1 MITII
6 IVNKNNEI
14 RKKEFKMKIGVIA
27 ANGRVGR
34 HVVEDAVKA
43 GDDVTAIVR
52 HENQTN
58 AQKVLMKDLFDLT
71 LDDIKDLDVIVDAF
85 GVWEPSEL
93 VKHQTSLA
101 HLTKI
106 LAGTSIRL
114 VVVGGAGSLY
124 VDSEKKTHLMDT
136 PDFPDEFKPLANAMG
151 KAFQTLKKVNNVRWT
166 YISPAADFQ
175 ANGPQKGKYQIAGD
189 ELTTDENGVSAISY
203 ADYAQA
209 LVDEIHNDK
218 YEQQRISVRW

>member
-1 MITII
+1 
-6 IVNKNNEI
+6 
-14 RKKEFKMKIGVIA
+14 MKIGVIA

-34 HVVEDAVKA
+34 HVVKDAVQA

-71 LDDIKDLDVIVDAF
+71 SNDVKDFDVIVDAF

-101 HLTKI
+101 HLIKI
-106 LAGTSIRL
+106 LAGTNIRL
-114 VVVGGAGSLY
+114 IVVGGAGGLY
-124 VDSEKKTHLMDT
+124 VDSEKKIQLMDT

-151 KAFQTLKKVNNVRWT
+151 KAFQALKKVNNVCWT

-175 ANGPQKGKYQIAGD
+175 ADGPQKGSYQIAGD